1 MRMAYLD
8 TCCLI
13 YLLEDVPP
21 FSARI
26 RKLLANNMAVTLCL
40 SPLVRMEVL
49 VKPMMDAN
57 AALIAD
63 YEDFIAAQQWLP
75 IGNAVFESALRLRV
89 QHRLKTPDALHLAC
103 AQHHA
108 CTEFWTNDDRL
119 THAAASSMVV
129 RTLTP

>member
-26 RKLLANNMAVTLCL
+26 RKLLASNMDVTLCL

-108 CTEFWTNDDRL
+108 CAEFWTNDERL
-119 THAAASSMVV
+119 TQAAASGMLV